1 MNDPQDKPRLSP
13 RLLIGITLGLVAVL
27 IIVVATSPL
36 QSEPAPKATAET
48 VEASF
53 TYFDGSDGSL
63 SDFRGRPLVLN
74 FWASWCPPCIAEMP
88 DLQAVYTDYKD
99 RVDFLGL
106 NMQETSI
113 ENARALV
120 EETGV
125 TYPLGSDPDGAIYSS
140 FGAIAM
146 PTTVL
151 ISAEGEVVNVHG
163 GILTADQLSD
173 MIEEQLLNT

>member
-1 MNDPQDKPRLSP
+1 MNTRQDKPRLSP

-27 IIVVATSPL
+27 IVLVATSLL
-36 QSEPAPKATAET
+36 QSESDPEATTET

-53 TYFDGSDGSL
+53 TYFDGSDGNL
-63 SDFRGRPLVLN
+63 SDFRGQPLVLN

-106 NMQETSI
+106 NMQETNI

-125 TYPLGSDPDGAIYSS
+125 RYPLGNDPDGAIYNS
-140 FGAIAM
+140 FGGIAM

-151 ISAEGEVVNVHG
+151 ISADGEVVNVHG
-163 GILTADQLSD
+163 GILTAGQLSN
-173 MIEEQLLNT
+173 MIDNQLLNT